1 MTNGRTDRQI
11 HPVFYRTLSPSEP
24 LPKKAHLGLSQ
35 TLQTLNQLLV
45 GDFYSIKIVRLEF
58 ELCGWDLSLEAEIW
72 P

>member
-1 MTNGRTDRQI
+1 MIVSRAAAPKETMSCRTQ
-11 HPVFYRTLSPSEP
+11 
-24 LPKKAHLGLSQ
+24 
-35 TLQTLNQLLV
+35 